1 MDISFEYIIGS
12 CFPTVYQNIID
23 KLKEE
28 HTLGFIEG
36 LAQNRDLTIEEIYD
50 KSSNLNDYQKTFL
63 DKSVFDKITEY
74 YAKIKSLLEK
84 NTESDKTDVDAND
97 ADTNDITDNSDGNG
111 MVTE

>member
-1 MDISFEYIIGS
+1 M
-12 CFPTVYQNIID
+12 
-23 KLKEE
+23 
-28 HTLGFIEG
+28 
-36 LAQNRDLTIEEIYD
+36 NRDDFPILDSDIIYFD
-50 KSSNLNDYQKTFL
+50 NSATSLKPKC
-63 DKSVFDKITEY
+63 VIDKITEY